1 MGYLKLEIV
10 AVAVVVETRGG
21 RYRAP
26 EMVAANACGVL
37 ISMFPTP
44 FKGVVIKREREML
57 SPNTDGAEAASP
69 SITTEEADQ
78 LDHSTKRAKKVV
90 DRGGTRSNA
99 RAGEPS
105 QGRSG
110 VADDPKVGYVAALQG
125 SQIGAGSGIFLGGP
139 ESEQKA
145 KSMVLGRNVGYTTLK
160 RRLNQLWSPIGH
172 FDLVD
177 LPNNF
182 YAARFSSVDAKEWV
196 MLGGPWIIQGNYLT
210 VREWTHDF
218 NPRLSRITKVAVW
231 VRISDLPMDYHTDLS
246 LRRIGYALGR
256 TMKIDKHTQGLIQGN
271 YARLCA
277 EVIREGNDQEVEMTI
292 VLKEDRRKARLP
304 LGQRRM
310 AKGWSLRPMI
320 RNLGHGCKSGERI
333 ANHGNK
339 REDRDL
345 LGEKKGK
352 GEGVRAAAGRPKV
365 LTRKSVDQGLTRA
378 SPVQKPDAS
387 GFTRLT
393 ILRRNGYGRTNPLAA
408 AQHQDSPRVQGAGPA
423 DAAHLQVDGAAANST
438 CGESFCLIRD
448 PDSNRDD
455 STLACEG
462 LNDMEDDLP
471 KVNFQLLDGV
481 ILDGRVGEEDER
493 PRISG
498 ARADAVCQKFTSFTC
513 ERIEAQGFA
522 GVVYA
527 RLVERAQL
535 DLWRFLLEVS
545 KQVIGPWLV
554 LGDFNELASA
564 EEKRGGA
571 PFDPNRAARFHE
583 VLEQSGLLDL
593 GSTGPRF
600 TWRGVARGGYDRVFE
615 RLDRAVCNAE

>member
-1 MGYLKLEIV
+1 
-10 AVAVVVETRGG
+10 
-21 RYRAP
+21 
-26 EMVAANACGVL
+26 
-37 ISMFPTP
+37 
-44 FKGVVIKREREML
+44 ML

-125 SQIGAGSGIFLGGP
+125 SQIGAGSGIFLG
-139 ESEQKA
+139 E
-145 KSMVLGRNVGYTTLK
+145 
-160 RRLNQLWSPIGH
+160 
-172 FDLVD
+172 
-177 LPNNF
+177 
-182 YAARFSSVDAKEWV
+182 
-196 MLGGPWIIQGNYLT
+196 
-210 VREWTHDF
+210 
-218 NPRLSRITKVAVW
+218 
-231 VRISDLPMDYHTDLS
+231 
-246 LRRIGYALGR
+246 
-256 TMKIDKHTQGLIQGN
+256 
-271 YARLCA
+271 
-277 EVIREGNDQEVEMTI
+277 
-292 VLKEDRRKARLP
+292 
-304 LGQRRM
+304 
-310 AKGWSLRPMI
+310 
-320 RNLGHGCKSGERI
+320 
-333 ANHGNK
+333 
-339 REDRDL
+339 
-345 LGEKKGK
+345 GK

-493 PRISG
+493 VMAI
-498 ARADAVCQKFTSFTC
+498 D
-513 ERIEAQGFA
+513 
-522 GVVYA
+522 
-527 RLVERAQL
+527 
-535 DLWRFLLEVS
+535 
-545 KQVIGPWLV
+545 
-554 LGDFNELASA
+554 ELA
-564 EEKRGGA
+564 
-571 PFDPNRAARFHE
+571 
-583 VLEQSGLLDL
+583 
-593 GSTGPRF
+593 
-600 TWRGVARGGYDRVFE
+600 
-615 RLDRAVCNAE
+615 